1 MEQPIS
7 GNALRIAANAATMF
21 AVRIDLR
28 DRDAQYLF
36 RIKIDPR
43 KPPSIVHPPDAVV
56 TASNAPNSGDESPA
70 PATTAA
76 STSTGVPAAA
86 PGDNAAKGR
95 EVLLIWDGAFDDQ
108 QHLRRCPACGCRELF
123 VRKDFPQITG
133 LVIVLMAAVLAVA
146 LFGNQLV
153 IYGFLLLGAAAVIDA
168 IIFFFVGKCLVCY
181 RCRSEFRD
189 TPIRP
194 DHPGWE
200 LATGEKYRQAA
211 KQE

>member
-1 MEQPIS
+1 MP
-7 GNALRIAANAATMF
+7 
-21 AVRIDLR
+21 AVRLDLR
-28 DRDAQYLF
+28 DRERRYLF

-43 KPPSIVHPPDAVV
+43 KPPSIAHPPGA
-56 TASNAPNSGDESPA
+56 TSIETAGASNATSVDHAKA
-70 PATTAA
+70 PASTTGA
-76 STSTGVPAAA
+76 SAGEPV
-86 PGDNAAKGR
+86 GR
-95 EVLLIWDGAFDDQ
+95 NKEVFLDWDGAFDDQ

-133 LVIVLMAAVLAVA
+133 LVIVLLAVVMAVA
-146 LFGNQLV
+146 LFSSQLD
-153 IYGFLLLGAAAVIDA
+153 IFGFLLLGAAAVIDA
-168 IIFFFVGKCLVCY
+168 IIYFFVGKCLVCY

-194 DHPGWE
+194 DHAGWE